1 MLFSILLF
9 WPHMFITFVPM
20 LILSIKYCMFFYLF
34 MLIGQLH
41 MFYTDIRTM
50 LNIHILLRLLICTI
64 DNFQQESFPDACM
77 LTYALIWHFNSLY
90 LKAYNCYIEA
100 LRIDPQFAIAWSNL
114 AGLFME
120 AGDLDKALLYY
131 KVNATTV
138 YVGIITLLFAAFKP
152 DGTILWNG

>member
-1 MLFSILLF
+1 M
-9 WPHMFITFVPM
+9 
-20 LILSIKYCMFFYLF
+20 
-34 MLIGQLH
+34 
-41 MFYTDIRTM
+41 
-50 LNIHILLRLLICTI
+50 
-64 DNFQQESFPDACM
+64 
-77 LTYALIWHFNSLY
+77 Y

-138 YVGIITLLFAAFKP
+138 YVGIITLIFAAFKP
-152 DGTILWNG
+152 DGTIL